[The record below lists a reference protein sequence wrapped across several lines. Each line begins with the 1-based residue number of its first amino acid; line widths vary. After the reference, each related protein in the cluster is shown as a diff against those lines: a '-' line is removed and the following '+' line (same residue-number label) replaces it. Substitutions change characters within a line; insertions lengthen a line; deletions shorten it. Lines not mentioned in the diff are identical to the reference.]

1 MPLDAAVVIGD
12 TFYAAPA
19 AAAPLR
25 LRIRFSPTIR
35 QNVYSGLH
43 LAVIHPDH
51 GAIDSHH
58 LAFSDHGTFT
68 ARDERL
74 RAEGHINLK
83 PGTVR
88 DGTTDGPPWAEGDFT
103 GLQEALAQYV
113 RMWFNTS
120 IPPLTPS
127 PARRSR
133 VRGVTALPTPAPDRT
148 PRRPR

>member
-1 MPLDAAVVIGD
+1 MDSAVVIGD

-35 QNVYSGLH
+35 QHVYSGLH

-58 LAFSDHGTFT
+58 LAFADHGTFT
-68 ARDERL
+68 VRDERL
-74 RAEGHINLK
+74 LAEGHINLER
-83 PGTVR
+83 GTIR
-88 DGTTDGPPWAEGDFT
+88 DGSTEGPPWAEGDFT
-103 GLQEALAQYV
+103 DLQEALSQYV

-120 IPPLTPS
+120 IPPYTPGTT
-127 PARRSR
+127 RRSR
-133 VRGVTALPTPAPDRT
+133 VRGVTTLPTPPAGRT